1 MKKLKHKVVKI
12 VRKSRRAISVIDR
25 AKRSLEFVGEGM
37 RLAISY

>member
-1 MKKLKHKVVKI
+1 MKRLKHKVVKI

-25 AKRSLEFVGEGM
+25 AKRSLEFVKEGM